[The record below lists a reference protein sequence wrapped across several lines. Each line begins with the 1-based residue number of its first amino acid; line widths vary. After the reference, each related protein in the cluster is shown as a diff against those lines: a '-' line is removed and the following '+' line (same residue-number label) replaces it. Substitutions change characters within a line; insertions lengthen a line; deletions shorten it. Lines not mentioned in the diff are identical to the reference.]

1 MTGVLVK
8 VMHAVPN
15 VGSVTSDEGMVGCL
29 RVWPLFTSQHSKM
42 QFPLKLKIFTR
53 LWSFHYRVT
62 MGSAAWLGP
71 NRPRS
76 PLPTTPVRPMGL
88 LVRGKKKYRFTIF
101 FKQDKGRFHD
111 FASLY
116 GLVSG

>member
-1 MTGVLVK
+1 MASLYITTLQDAVSIKIKDIHKTG
-8 VMHAVPN
+8 
-15 VGSVTSDEGMVGCL
+15 
-29 RVWPLFTSQHSKM
+29 
-42 QFPLKLKIFTR
+42 
-53 LWSFHYRVT
+53 SFHYRVT

-76 PLPTTPVRPMGL
+76 PLPTTPVRPIGL

-101 FKQDKGRFHD
+101 FKQDKGRFHG
-111 FASLY
+111 FASLS